1 VVPPVTFAVTYWMCL
16 GLEEHDREVLSEGLE
31 TGLVRRLPDGEYV
44 EVHQPLGPVDSEGE
58 GLLSYAGAPVPKRLN
73 EILPADRSEGRP

>member
-1 VVPPVTFAVTYWMCL
+1 MCL
-16 GLEEHDREVLSEGLE
+16 GLEEHDREVLTEGLE

-44 EVHQPLGPVDSEGE
+44 EVHQPLGPVDERGE

-73 EILPADRSEGRP
+73 EILPAGRSEGDS